1 MKTNMGNSDRLIR
14 LMVMVVI
21 VVLYWLGYLTG
32 VWAMVLLI
40 VAGIFFLTSLVGY
53 CPLYTLLRIQT
64 NRKKVKS

>member
-21 VVLYWLGYLTG
+21 VVFYWLGYLSG
-32 VWAMVLLI
+32 VWATVLLI

-53 CPLYTLLRIQT
+53 CPLYSLLGIQT
-64 NRKKVKS
+64 NRKKVKG

>member
-14 LMVMVVI
+14 LMIMVVI
-21 VVLYWLGYLTG
+21 VVFYWLGYLTG
-32 VWAMVLLI
+32 VWETVLLI

-53 CPLYTLLRIQT
+53 CPLYSLLGIQT